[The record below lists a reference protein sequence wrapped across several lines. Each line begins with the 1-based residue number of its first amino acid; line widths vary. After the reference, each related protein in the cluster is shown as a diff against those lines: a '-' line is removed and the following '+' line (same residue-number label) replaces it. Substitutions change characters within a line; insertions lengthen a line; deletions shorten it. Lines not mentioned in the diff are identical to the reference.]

1 MKTIKFLLLFLT
13 IIFSLNNNVFS
24 TITSHPPEVFW
35 DVCGWH
41 VSQYN
46 DFYPSAIVYGGYA
59 RYYSIGA
66 YFGFVI
72 EKNINNTWTEV
83 ANVDYITRESDMSG
97 IWFGVDQL
105 MYPSQYIAPHG
116 NGEFRV
122 SCFVRAE
129 SAGWPPAIATS
140 PWSYVTITDVVSPSE
155 PGSFTGSWVSEH
167 PYISWSTVI
176 QDDLE
181 EYVIYK
187 KVGSGSWLE
196 YATTTAS
203 NYTDGHESQYT
214 IGDGDKRFV
223 YYCVTARDYT
233 ENESDV
239 TAQVNFT
246 CAPWLSKTNEEL
258 VALEDPINYYISAN
272 YPNPF
277 NPTTQISYQLP
288 ENSFVNLVV
297 YNAIGQKVAEL
308 VNQNQSVGKYTVKF
322 DASNLPSGVYIY
334 KLQAGEFSAVK
345 KMLLTK

>member
-1 MKTIKFLLLFLT
+1 
-13 IIFSLNNNVFS
+13 
-24 TITSHPPEVFW
+24 
-35 DVCGWH
+35 
-41 VSQYN
+41 
-46 DFYPSAIVYGGYA
+46 
-59 RYYSIGA
+59 
-66 YFGFVI
+66 
-72 EKNINNTWTEV
+72 V
-83 ANVDYITRESDMSG
+83 A
-97 IWFGVDQL
+97 
-105 MYPSQYIAPHG
+105 
-116 NGEFRV
+116 
-122 SCFVRAE
+122 CFVRAE
-129 SAGWPPAIATS
+129 SAGWDTAIETS

-203 NYTDGHESQYT
+203 NYTDGYESQYT

-288 ENSFVNLVV
+288 KNSFVNLVV
-297 YNAIGQKVAEL
+297 YNSLGQKVEEL

-322 DASNLPSGVYIY
+322 DANNLPSGVYIY
-334 KLQAGEFSAVK
+334 KLQAGEFSDVK